1 MRVEDLIERAK
12 KLKERGLTTGEIAAE
27 LNVSKETAMWLLAK
41 ARKDLVPP
49 SDVYVDLRRIAN
61 PVRMRCIATILAN
74 MIKENIKDKPE
85 VVVGVATSGIPI
97 ATMVAE
103 ELNAELSMYYPKKL
117 KWEGDQLRIGGI
129 FSENFAKVDG
139 KKCVIVDNVI
149 TSGSTIK
156 ETAEQIKNREGE
168 VLGAAVIIDK
178 KGLDKIDDFPVL
190 SIFRIV
196 RL

>member
-41 ARKDLVPP
+41 ARKDIVPP
-49 SDVYVDLRRIAN
+49 SDVYVDLKGIAN
-61 PVRMRCIATILAN
+61 PIRMRCIAVILAN
-74 MIKENIKDKPE
+74 MIEENIKEKPE
-85 VVVGVATSGIPI
+85 VVVGVATSGIPL

-117 KWEGDQLRIGGI
+117 KWESDQLRIGGI
-129 FSENFAKVDG
+129 FSENFSKVDG

-190 SIFRIV
+190 SIFKIV

>member
-41 ARKDLVPP
+41 ARKDIVPP
-49 SDVYVDLRRIAN
+49 SDVYVDLKGIAN
-61 PVRMRCIATILAN
+61 PIRMRCIAVILAN
-74 MIKENIKDKPE
+74 MIEENIKEKPE
-85 VVVGVATSGIPI
+85 VVVGVATSGIPL

-117 KWEGDQLRIGGI
+117 KWESDQLRIGGI
-129 FSENFAKVDG
+129 FSENFAKVNG

-168 VLGAAVIIDK
+168 VIGAAVIIDK

-190 SIFRIV
+190 SIFKIV

>member
-1 MRVEDLIERAK
+1 MKVEDLIERAK
-12 KLKERGLTTGEIAAE
+12 KLKEKGLTTGEIAAE

-41 ARKDLVPP
+41 ARRDTVPP
-49 SDVYVDLRRIAN
+49 SDVYVDLKRISN
-61 PVRMRCIATILAN
+61 PFRMKCIASILSD
-74 MIKENIKDKPE
+74 MIIEAIEEDPD

-97 ATMVAE
+97 ATMVAD

-149 TSGSTIK
+149 TSGTTIR
-156 ETAEQIKNREGE
+156 ETAEQIRNKNGE
-168 VLGAAVIIDK
+168 VLCSAVIIDK
-178 KGLDKIDDFPVL
+178 KGIDELDGFPVL